1 MTDFYA
7 DSSVLVKRHIRE
19 LGTDQFLAL
28 ADPTL
33 GHTIITVQVSV
44 VEVVSALRRHVR
56 EGLLSEEDA
65 HQLGADFDGLC
76 ATEYRVV
83 AVSALVITQACQ
95 LLTRHPLRAYDAVQ
109 LAAALI
115 ANAALL
121 AGALPPLTLLS
132 ADARLLHIASVEGL
146 SIENPGA

>member
-1 MTDFYA
+1 M
-7 DSSVLVKRHIRE
+7 
-19 LGTDQFLAL
+19 
-28 ADPTL
+28 
-33 GHTIITVQVSV
+33 
-44 VEVVSALRRHVR
+44 
-56 EGLLSEEDA
+56 
-65 HQLGADFDGLC
+65 
-76 ATEYRVV
+76 
-83 AVSALVITQACQ
+83 ITQACQ

-146 SIENPGA
+146 RIENPGA